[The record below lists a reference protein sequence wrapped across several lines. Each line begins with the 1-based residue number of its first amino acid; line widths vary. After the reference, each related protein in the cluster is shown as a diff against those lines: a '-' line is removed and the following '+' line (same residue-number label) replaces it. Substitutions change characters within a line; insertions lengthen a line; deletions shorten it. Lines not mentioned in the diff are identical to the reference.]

1 MVVLS
6 ARIWQGCMHLLFG
19 FLVGDADVGLVGLM
33 NLNWLVRPKCLYPA
47 IIGIQLKMIPC
58 IWLWRHLTS
67 PQWFYKYLLMA
78 GVWFWKNCLD
88 WYPLETCPEVSKVI
102 HRGFGIAVWSWSSLQ
117 VRPTD
122 RKKIAIRWRHYNPQ
136 TWYEW
141 WGEGCI
147 LHENLWVKNVLQN
160 GILESFGEPPCQ
172 KG

>member
-1 MVVLS
+1 MWVAHLWLELRSLWSLYCTPFNLGFVNTNCKPWLQGYGSAECKDLAGMHALVV
-6 ARIWQGCMHLLFG
+6 RISCGRCWCRSCW
-19 FLVGDADVGLVGLM
+19 ADEFTV
-33 NLNWLVRPKCLYPA
+33 NWLVRPKCLYPA
-47 IIGIQLKMIPC
+47 IIGIQLRMIPC

-122 RKKIAIRWRHYNPQ
+122 RKKIAIR
-136 TWYEW
+136 
-141 WGEGCI
+141 
-147 LHENLWVKNVLQN
+147 
-160 GILESFGEPPCQ
+160 
-172 KG
+172 